1 MVGGRERVRV
11 GILFVVFTCI
21 CHSNILIEIYITC
34 VLLREGVPTGPV
46 LPGTGYS
53 MPVKEKIIFLIF
65 LFIIRGHMV
74 EVILITYN
82 KSWGDCRCTTHMYH

>member
-34 VLLREGVPTGPV
+34 VLLREGVPTGHLYYRVPGVPV
-46 LPGTGYS
+46 HIGTGT
-53 MPVKEKIIFLIF
+53 VHVRNKIIFF
-65 LFIIRGHMV
+65 RLFN
-74 EVILITYN
+74 L
-82 KSWGDCRCTTHMYH
+82 

>member
-34 VLLREGVPTGPV
+34 VLLREGVHTYTLVYMYYLYPTG
-46 LPGTGYS
+46 TG
-53 MPVKEKIIFLIF
+53 KEQIIFFLI
-65 LFIIRGHMV
+65 II
-74 EVILITYN
+74 Y
-82 KSWGDCRCTTHMYH
+82 

>member
-34 VLLREGVPTGPV
+34 VLLREGVPTGHLYYRDRV
-46 LPGTGYS
+46 YMPGIRN
-53 MPVKEKIIFLIF
+53 KIIF
-65 LFIIRGHMV
+65 
-74 EVILITYN
+74 ILIIFN
-82 KSWGDCRCTTHMYH
+82 

>member
-1 MVGGRERVRV
+1 MTARTVGRPRKRGMVGGRERVRV

-46 LPGTGYS
+46 LPGTGYTVCGKGKNYFS
-53 MPVKEKIIFLIF
+53 DIFNL
-65 LFIIRGHMV
+65 
-74 EVILITYN
+74 
-82 KSWGDCRCTTHMYH
+82 